1 MVSLPIFLPLLSFF
15 ICLSFSKI
23 TSHKILSLISCFIIS
38 LSAILS
44 LFLMI
49 NIAQSNDDF
58 SIFIFK
64 WIASGDLL
72 SNWSIHIDFFS
83 AVMISTVNIVSA
95 LVQIYSIEHMK
106 EEKYKC
112 KFFCYMS
119 LFTFFMLFLVTS
131 GNLLQLYF
139 GWEGIGLCSYLLI
152 GFWFHKQSARNAAIK
167 AFIVNRI
174 GDFFFIL
181 GIILIYISFKSINFV
196 DIFRL
201 KLGIRLG

>member
-83 AVMISTVNIVSA
+83 AIMISTVNIVSA

-106 EEKYKC
+106 EEKYKTTT
-112 KFFCYMS
+112 KVISDNITDSNKYNKNFDFGNMNS
-119 LFTFFMLFLVTS
+119 L
-131 GNLLQLYF
+131 
-139 GWEGIGLCSYLLI
+139 
-152 GFWFHKQSARNAAIK
+152 A
-167 AFIVNRI
+167 
-174 GDFFFIL
+174 
-181 GIILIYISFKSINFV
+181 
-196 DIFRL
+196 
-201 KLGIRLG
+201 